1 VNPEQRIE
9 GVPTLREPMPAAPA
23 SLSKRQVGQAARRRR
38 ILDAGAAL
46 FEAKGFEG
54 ATTDE
59 IADAAQVTKRTLYR
73 YVGSKEEL
81 LYEIHEDFM
90 SALVDEV
97 SGLDGAPEVRFAAMV
112 TAHIADLAAHLPY
125 IKVFFEEI
133 KHLSATKRA
142 QLVERREAYERMV
155 NDILA
160 DGVAEDTFRDLD
172 IRVTTRALLGAMN
185 EGYRWYR
192 EAAGHGS
199 EAIVRQATH
208 LFLNGLA
215 APSSRASLQRP
226 KGCSPTPRPA
236 LSDDPAERII
246 DAATK
251 LFSAQG
257 YHRTSTQEI
266 ADAAQ
271 VTKGA
276 LFYHVR
282 YKEEALVKI
291 HDDLLAEIDA
301 ALSAVVT
308 EDRPAL
314 DVVADLVVAH
324 VGVVVTHRES
334 MAVVSE
340 ERKYLPPDA
349 AANVAER
356 EAAAHY
362 RLEQVIRRGMAAGE
376 IAAEDAHTATLMIVG
391 MTNSLFRWYRPDAR
405 TSPDELAAGLADL
418 VQRGIRNHERR

>member
-1 VNPEQRIE
+1 MDRP
-9 GVPTLREPMPAAPA
+9 PA
-23 SLSKRQVGQAARRRR
+23 SSSKRQAGQAARRRR

-59 IADAAQVTKRTLYR
+59 IAAEAQVTKRTLYR

-90 SALVDEV
+90 SDLVEEV
-97 SGLDGAPEVRFAAMV
+97 SDLTTGSPVTRFEAMV
-112 TAHIADLAAHLPY
+112 NAHIADLAAHLPY

-133 KHLSATKRA
+133 KHLSPGKRE
-142 QLVERREAYERMV
+142 QLVTRREAYERLV
-155 NDILA
+155 NGILA
-160 DGVAEDTFRDLD
+160 DGVADHSFRAMD
-172 IRVTTRALLGAMN
+172 IRVMTRAILGAMN

-192 EAAGHGS
+192 ETSARGPT
-199 EAIVRQATH
+199 AIAIQASH

-215 APSSRASLQRP
+215 APSSRSSLRLPSVRP
-226 KGCSPTPRPA
+226 PKPRPA
-236 LSDDPAERII
+236 RSDDPADRII
-246 DAATK
+246 EAATK

-291 HDDLLAEIDA
+291 HDDLLTEIDS
-301 ALSAVVT
+301 ALGSV
-308 EDRPAL
+308 ESEGRPAL
-314 DVVADLVVAH
+314 DVVTDLVAAY
-324 VGVVVTHRES
+324 VGVVITHREA

-349 AANVAER
+349 VTAVVER
-356 EAAAHY
+356 EAASQY
-362 RLEQVIRRGMAAGE
+362 VLERAIRRGMAGGE
-376 IAAEDAHTATLMIVG
+376 IATEDAHTATLMIFG
-391 MTNSLFRWYRPDAR
+391 MMNSLYRWYRPEAG
-405 TSPDELAAGLADL
+405 TSPAELGAGLAEL
-418 VQRGIRNHERR
+418 VQRGIRNHDQT

>member
-1 VNPEQRIE
+1 MNPELRIE
-9 GVPTLREPMPAAPA
+9 TGPTSPEAVPAPT
-23 SLSKRQVGQAARRRR
+23 SLTKRQAGQVVRRRR

-59 IADAAQVTKRTLYR
+59 IAAEAQVTKRTLYR

-90 SALVDEV
+90 SSLLEEV
-97 SGLDGAPEVRFAAMV
+97 GGLHGPPEARFEAMV
-112 TAHIADLAAHLPY
+112 SAHIADLAAHLPY

-133 KHLSATKRA
+133 KHLSPAKRT
-142 QLVERREAYERMV
+142 QLVERREAYERLV

-160 DGVAEDTFRDLD
+160 DGAADHSFRVLD
-172 IRVTTRALLGAMN
+172 VRVTTRALLGAMN

-192 EAAGHGS
+192 DAAGHGP
-199 EAIVRQATH
+199 EAIARQANH

-215 APSSRASLQRP
+215 APASRASLRRP
-226 KGCSPTPRPA
+226 QGRRPAPRPA
-236 LSDDPAERII
+236 LSDDPSERIV
-246 DAATK
+246 DAATR

-291 HDDLLAEIDA
+291 HDNLLTEIDA
-301 ALSAVVT
+301 ALSAVET
-308 EDRPAL
+308 EGRPAL
-314 DVVADLVVAH
+314 DVVADIVVAH
-324 VGVVVTHRES
+324 VGVVVTHREA

-349 AANVAER
+349 VATVVQR
-356 EAAAHY
+356 EAAAQY
-362 RLEQVIRRGMAAGE
+362 VLEQAIRRGMASGE
-376 IAAEDAHTATLMIVG
+376 IATEDAHTATLMLFG
-391 MTNSLFRWYRPDAR
+391 MMNSLFRWFRPEAR
-405 TSPDELAAGLADL
+405 ASPAEVGAGLADL
-418 VQRGIRNHERR
+418 AQRGIRNHDQR